1 MFFCIRSMR
10 KRVKVLDKR
19 EGTKGQ
25 ATIEAA
31 ALIPVLFILLL
42 LLLQPSILLFD
53 RIVMKNV
60 AAEGCRLLATKTPVL
75 SEGKD
80 PYEEYVLTRLSSIPE
95 EDHFHVHSQ
104 GCSWKV
110 SLTGDETSNRVGV
123 QIVNKVKPL
132 PLVDFMSRS
141 IGLTDSDGF
150 FEIKVEAEFSPK
162 MIGCLQMWQETILLI
177 GLSSGSK
184 DEKKNEISRIY
195 RFLLG

>member
-53 RIVMKNV
+53 RIVMKNA

-75 SEGKD
+75 GEGKD

-141 IGLTDSDGF
+141 IRLTDSDGF

-162 MIGCLQMWQETILLI
+162 NDWV
-177 GLSSGSK
+177 SSNVAGNNPANWVK
-184 DEKKNEISRIY
+184 QWE
-195 RFLLG
+195 

>member
-10 KRVKVLDKR
+10 KQVKVLDKR

-53 RIVMKNV
+53 RIVMKNA

-110 SLTGDETSNRVGV
+110 SLTGDEASNRVGV

-162 MIGCLQMWQETILLI
+162 NDWV
-177 GLSSGSK
+177 SSNVAGNNPANWVK
-184 DEKKNEISRIY
+184 QWE
-195 RFLLG
+195 

>member
-53 RIVMKNV
+53 RIVMKNA

-95 EDHFHVHSQ
+95 EDHFHAHSQ

-141 IGLTDSDGF
+141 IRLTDSDGF

-162 MIGCLQMWQETILLI
+162 NDWV
-177 GLSSGSK
+177 SSNVAGNNPANWVK
-184 DEKKNEISRIY
+184 QWE
-195 RFLLG
+195 

>member
-53 RIVMKNV
+53 RIVMKNA

-75 SEGKD
+75 SEGK
-80 PYEEYVLTRLSSIPE
+80 
-95 EDHFHVHSQ
+95 
-104 GCSWKV
+104 
-110 SLTGDETSNRVGV
+110 
-123 QIVNKVKPL
+123 
-132 PLVDFMSRS
+132 
-141 IGLTDSDGF
+141 
-150 FEIKVEAEFSPK
+150 
-162 MIGCLQMWQETILLI
+162 ILMR
-177 GLSSGSK
+177 
-184 DEKKNEISRIY
+184 NTC
-195 RFLLG
+195 